1 VTNLWYLFAAYTAVF
16 AGIALYVA
24 RLGRRTR
31 ELEREIESLRERL
44 TR

>member
-1 VTNLWYLFAAYTAVF
+1 MKNLGYLFAAYTAVF
-16 AGIALYVA
+16 LGIALYVA

-31 ELEREIESLRERL
+31 ELAREIESLRDRL